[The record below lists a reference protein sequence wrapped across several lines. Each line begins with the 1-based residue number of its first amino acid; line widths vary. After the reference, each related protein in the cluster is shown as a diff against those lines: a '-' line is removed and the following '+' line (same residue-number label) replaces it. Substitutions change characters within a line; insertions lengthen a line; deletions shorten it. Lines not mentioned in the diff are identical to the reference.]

1 MNRAEDLF
9 EKLTAGGEGA
19 IDELIAART
28 AEELF
33 LDFKR
38 SADNGVG
45 RRLHDIDNNK
55 FGKAISGFGNA
66 EGGVVVWG
74 VDCSRAKDG
83 SDVASM
89 KMPVHDAAAFASRLE
104 GAVSRCT
111 IPPHSGVRSIA
122 ITRSPGTDGFAIS
135 LVPKSNHAPHQAVA
149 GLQYYMR
156 AGSDF
161 VPVPH
166 GILAGMFGKRPQPD
180 MGLMKIVSFPEIDG
194 NVIHFDVG
202 LAIRNNGPG
211 IARDIFLSVICR
223 SMPCPVGS
231 LAFESPDLENWIVV
245 QSMGVHMSYL
255 SKPLVRLAPDSQIMP
270 GKLQF
275 RISPPFASDLEIKGK
290 IGCEGAMPHA
300 FRIFNTSQNVER
312 AYKGVMNAKL
322 LGLLND
328 EQLGQF
334 PRQILDA
341 TESEIQDSTGT
352 CFFPPKNP

>member
-9 EKLTAGGEGA
+9 EKLTAGGEAA
-19 IDELIAART
+19 IDELIQART

-38 SADNGVG
+38 SADNGIG
-45 RRLHDIDNNK
+45 KRLHDNDNKN

-74 VDCSRAKDG
+74 VDCSKAKDG
-83 SDVASM
+83 ADVASM
-89 KMPVHDAAAFASRLE
+89 KMPLQDAAAFASRLE

-111 IPPHSGVRSIA
+111 IPPHSGVRSVA
-122 ITRSPGTDGFAIS
+122 ITRPTAADGFVIS
-135 LVPKSNHAPHQAVA
+135 IVPKSNHAPHQSVS

-166 GILAGMFGKRPQPD
+166 GILAGMFGRRPQPD
-180 MGLMKIVSFPEIDG
+180 VGIMRIVSFPEIDDK
-194 NVIHFDVG
+194 VIHFEVG

-211 IARDIFLSVICR
+211 IARDIFLTVICN

-231 LAFESPDLENWIVV
+231 LAFDSPDLKNWIVV

-270 GKLQF
+270 AKLQF

-290 IGCEGAMPHA
+290 VGCEGAMPHS
-300 FRIFNTSQNVER
+300 FRIHNTVQNVER
-312 AYKGVMNAKL
+312 AYKGVMNAKF
-322 LGLLND
+322 LGVLGE

-334 PRQILDA
+334 HRQVLGP
-341 TESEIQDSTGT
+341 TEGEIQD
-352 CFFPPKNP
+352 